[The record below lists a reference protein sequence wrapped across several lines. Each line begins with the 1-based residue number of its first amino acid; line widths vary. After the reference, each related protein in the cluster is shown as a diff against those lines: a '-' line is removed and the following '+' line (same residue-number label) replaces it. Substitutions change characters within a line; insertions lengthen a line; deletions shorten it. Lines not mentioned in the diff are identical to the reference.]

1 MEMTLHLRIVGLLM
15 FGIVLLNFAVWKRF
29 GWMQEI
35 QRLSLLTRQV
45 FIVHSFYIMLS
56 VAAFG
61 ALSLLWP
68 RTLVEETLLARLV
81 LIFLV
86 VFWGS
91 RFIAQLFYYD
101 ASLWRGQRMN
111 TIIHFTFTGVWA
123 YFTTIYGW
131 ALAMQLQSAA

>member
-1 MEMTLHLRIVGLLM
+1 MDITFHLRIVGLIM

-29 GWMQEI
+29 QWMQEI
-35 QRLSLLTRQV
+35 ERLSPLTRQV

-61 ALSLLWP
+61 ALSLLHP
-68 RTLVEETLLARLV
+68 RTLVEQAPLARLV

-91 RFIAQLFYYD
+91 RLIAQLFYYD
-101 ASLWRGQRMN
+101 PSLWRGQRLN
-111 TIIHFTFTGVWA
+111 TFIHITFTGVWA
-123 YFTTIYGW
+123 YFTAVYGW
-131 ALAMQLQSAA
+131 ALAMQLKAAA